1 MTDQQTPNTTVAM
14 ALPQNPTKF
23 LVCIDRQ
30 EASRVALRFAC
41 MKAKK
46 RGGIVDVLHVIEP
59 MESQAL
65 ISVNDTMKE
74 EQRAE
79 AEALITQLTN
89 DAFYNFGIQPNGII
103 KEGKIGEEVLKTA
116 KEDEGVN
123 MIVLGVT
130 PKSSSRGK
138 LIAWLSN
145 QLGEGLIM
153 PIMLVPGNLTTEQMQ
168 ELS

>member
-1 MTDQQTPNTTVAM
+1 MTDQETPTTNVAM

-23 LVCIDRQ
+23 LVCIDKQ

-46 RGGIVDVLHVIEP
+46 RGGIVDILHVIEP
-59 MESQAL
+59 MEAQAL
-65 ISVNDTMKE
+65 ISINDTMKE

-79 AEALITQLTN
+79 AEALIAQLSS
-89 DAFYNFGIQPNGII
+89 DAFYNFSIEPNGII
-103 KEGKIGEEVLKTA
+103 KEGKIGEEILKTA
-116 KEDEGVN
+116 KEDVGVN
-123 MIVLGVT
+123 MIVLGVS
-130 PKSSSRGK
+130 PKASTRGK
-138 LIAWLSN
+138 LISWLSS

>member
-1 MTDQQTPNTTVAM
+1 MTDQQPTTTIEM

-46 RGGIVDVLHVIEP
+46 RGGIVDILHVMEP
-59 MESQAL
+59 VDNQTL
-65 ISVNDTMKE
+65 LSVTDAMKE
-74 EQRAE
+74 EQHAE
-79 AEALITQLTN
+79 AEALITQLCN
-89 DAFYNFGIQPNGII
+89 DAFYHFGIQPNGLIR
-103 KEGKIGEEVLKTA
+103 EGKIGEEILKTA

-123 MIVLGVT
+123 MIVLGVA
-130 PKSSSRGK
+130 PKSSNRGK

-145 QLGEGLIM
+145 QFGDRLIM